1 MEGRGERERERERKR
16 RRRREGVCV
25 WVGFEGV
32 CMMEMGRRCWVL
44 GQSRLIANRN
54 KEVREGKVK
63 GAGGGGGGGFD
74 GGRKDRKNKKQQV

>member
-1 MEGRGERERERERKR
+1 M
-16 RRRREGVCV
+16 

-63 GAGGGGGGGFD
+63 GAGRGGGI
-74 GGRKDRKNKKQQV
+74 

>member
-1 MEGRGERERERERKR
+1 MSEVKEGVWKEEERGRGRAEETKEKR
-16 RRRREGVCV
+16 GSVCV

-54 KEVREGKVK
+54 KEVRDGKVK
-63 GAGGGGGGGFD
+63 GAGRGGGI
-74 GGRKDRKNKKQQV
+74 

>member
-1 MEGRGERERERERKR
+1 MEGRGDREREGGRDEGEEREC
-16 RRRREGVCV
+16 VCV
-25 WVGFEGV
+25 WVGVEGV

-63 GAGGGGGGGFD
+63 GAGRGGGI
-74 GGRKDRKNKKQQV
+74 

>member
-1 MEGRGERERERERKR
+1 MKRGS
-16 RRRREGVCV
+16 VCV

-32 CMMEMGRRCWVL
+32 CMMEMGRRCLVL

-63 GAGGGGGGGFD
+63 GAGRGGGI
-74 GGRKDRKNKKQQV
+74 